1 MHAHNVPEDTRSPV
15 DWDQPDA
22 VRGWIEET
30 IRKRP
35 YRSLFFRA
43 FAGQVAEYLPP
54 AGRILELGSG
64 PGMLAEVILANELV
78 MSYSLLDFSAP
89 MHALARERLEPFDYK
104 LHFLQRDFRESDWS
118 DGLGAFDMVVT
129 MQAVHEVRHKR
140 HVPDLFDHVYSLLS
154 VDGCFLYA
162 DHFFDV
168 DEHPNDILFMTR
180 DEQYDSLIQAGF
192 GRVDLVMEEGGMAMY
207 RAVKE

>member
-1 MHAHNVPEDTRSPV
+1 MWAAEPDPGPI

-22 VRGWIEET
+22 VRSWIEET
-30 IRKRP
+30 VRRRP

-43 FAGQVAEYLPP
+43 FVDQVAEYLPP

-64 PGMLAEVILANELV
+64 PGMLAEAILANELV

-89 MHALARERLEPFDYK
+89 MHALARERLKLHDYK

-118 DGLGAFDMVVT
+118 DGLGPFDMIVT

-140 HVPDLFDHVYSLLS
+140 HVPDLLDHVYSLLPA
-154 VDGCFLYA
+154 DGCFLYA

-168 DEHPNDILFMTR
+168 DEHPNDSLFMTR